1 MRFSWIGNKG
11 WDVIFFVRMG
21 GGGRQ
26 RKWEENARF
35 FSCLDCKKN
44 LAIAILWLL
53 AELELTESLI
63 WRCLFLSLITIP
75 VQQCGFLD
83 SLVRVGVAFL
93 TSLQVAI
100 YERFYWGMKKT
111 WKKKGGDSR
120 RWGSNIKGR
129 IGSLCPLW
137 PYYNLMG
144 TKA

>member
-1 MRFSWIGNKG
+1 MGC
-11 WDVIFFVRMG
+11 DIFCKNG

-26 RKWEENARF
+26 RKWEGNARF
-35 FSCLDCKKN
+35 FSCLECKKN
-44 LAIAILWLL
+44 LDIAILWLL

-63 WRCLFLSLITIP
+63 WWCLFLSLITIP

-83 SLVRVGVAFL
+83 SLVCVGVAFL

-100 YERFYWGMKKT
+100 YERFYWGMSKTCKKR
-111 WKKKGGDSR
+111 GDSR

-137 PYYNLMG
+137 PYYNLMDAK
-144 TKA
+144 T